1 MEKALISFLLHFQ
14 VSTAEIDYLGR
25 EIRED
30 GQIVTELTMDY
41 DQNDSGNTSGIVS
54 GMSGGNVSGGEVS
67 GGDVS
72 GGDVSG
78 GDVSG
83 DDVSGNVGN
92 RIEDLHQDR
101 TTLSVS

>member
-1 MEKALISFLLHFQ
+1 MISFLLHFQ

-30 GQIVTELTMDY
+30 GQIVTELTIDY
-41 DQNDSGNTSGIVS
+41 DQYDSGNTSGIVS
-54 GMSGGNVSGGEVS
+54 GMSGGDVSFNVST
-67 GGDVS
+67 
-72 GGDVSG
+72 
-78 GDVSG
+78 
-83 DDVSGNVGN
+83 VSGNVGN